1 MMKTTKMKTMKTK
14 KMESIPMKMTKM
26 LKVIP
31 TNRTVMPMIAKT
43 NRHRRL
49 RINRIKNRVPLP
61 RKHRQSLSCKSA
73 SQTMMMKMSG
83 TTATSLNRRR
93 ALK

>member
-1 MMKTTKMKTMKTK
+1 
-14 KMESIPMKMTKM
+14 MKMTRM

-31 TNRTVMPMIAKT
+31 TNKTVMPMIAKT
-43 NRHRRL
+43 NRKRRL
-49 RINRIKNRVPLP
+49 RINRIKKRLPLP

-93 ALK
+93 APK

>member
-1 MMKTTKMKTMKTK
+1 
-14 KMESIPMKMTKM
+14 MKMTRM

-31 TNRTVMPMIAKT
+31 TNRTVMLMVTKT
-43 NRHRRL
+43 NSQRRL
-49 RINRIKNRVPLP
+49 RINRIKKRVLLP

-73 SQTMMMKMSG
+73 LQTMMMKMSG

-93 ALK
+93 ARK